1 MGQARKDQTNEIKT
15 GGRVEMFD
23 GSHQGT
29 ITEVQGP
36 YCLLITWD
44 DGQTGHVHPDD
55 VKHLPEPQ
63 GFMERES
70 FNMKHS
76 AEVED

>member
-1 MGQARKDQTNEIKT
+1 MSNLKIGY
-15 GGRVEMFD
+15 RVAMFD

-44 DGQTGHVHPDD
+44 DGRTGHVHPLD
-55 VKHLPEPQ
+55 VKHLTPNQ
-63 GFMERES
+63 
-70 FNMKHS
+70 
-76 AEVED
+76 